1 MLPFAQDFIQLAI
14 RTNLMLFYFEGKQCA
29 IDCKILFPFIYMI
42 EDLRASGLWVFCRR
56 VKSLKPKISLFHILI
71 DDHFKL
77 MKPEVIVIWLANG
90 NAWTGPSKIRL
101 IISYL
106 T

>member
-42 EDLRASGLWVFCRR
+42 EDLRASGLWVFLSEG
-56 VKSLKPKISLFHILI
+56 KK
-71 DDHFKL
+71 FKT
-77 MKPEVIVIWLANG
+77 KDFSFSHPD
-90 NAWTGPSKIRL
+90 
-101 IISYL
+101 
-106 T
+106 